1 MLTADPTAFWR
12 PAPCR
17 RRRAR
22 RNCPAILWFRQGG
35 NQAAWRSDSL
45 GSASAP
51 ALKTRFRIGKRDSR
65 SPNGGNT
72 LTAAPHR
79 RSDESRQGG
88 PAAVRLRSGHVQVIS
103 PVKMGTAVAE
113 FSLLKTRRGGTSFFT
128 NCRRVPLA
136 QSPPRPHP
144 NFESS
149 PPVLASQPASENFG
163 NSGARIFWDV
173 AALRWIPH
181 NSPSVPGSG
190 IAGKNRR
197 ERERPN
203 QFAIIAD

>member
-1 MLTADPTAFWR
+1 MPKRGKYVD
-12 PAPCR
+12 
-17 RRRAR
+17 
-22 RNCPAILWFRQGG
+22 
-35 NQAAWRSDSL
+35 
-45 GSASAP
+45 GSAASAIRRKP
-51 ALKTRFRIGKRDSR
+51 ARWAGRGSSALGACASHLAGKD
-65 SPNGGNT
+65 
-72 LTAAPHR
+72 
-79 RSDESRQGG
+79 
-88 PAAVRLRSGHVQVIS
+88 GH
-103 PVKMGTAVAE
+103 KNHGAVAE

-190 IAGKNRR
+190 IAG
-197 ERERPN
+197 
-203 QFAIIAD
+203 